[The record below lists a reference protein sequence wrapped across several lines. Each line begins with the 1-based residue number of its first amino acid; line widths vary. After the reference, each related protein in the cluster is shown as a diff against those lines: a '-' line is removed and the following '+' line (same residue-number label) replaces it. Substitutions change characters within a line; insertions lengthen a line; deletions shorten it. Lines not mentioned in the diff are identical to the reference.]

1 MQTNFSRFFADATVD
16 VLSTFM
22 DAPAEVGPPT
32 EVEGVSEVQ
41 EVTVL
46 LGLTG
51 SLEGCFFLE
60 FSKPSALKICEFMN
74 FGEPFEELD
83 DFACATLCE
92 LANLAGGRAV
102 TLLNDNG
109 GTLSIAPPTIF
120 CGKEMRIGGTKNKFL
135 IPVSTEAGCIN
146 INVSIKNSHSVPER
160 KIA

>member
-1 MQTNFSRFFADATVD
+1 MQTNYSRFFADATVD

-109 GTLSIAPPTIF
+109 GTLSIAPRGDGPGSSGRSQGQSSAVRKRASETN
-120 CGKEMRIGGTKNKFL
+120 GAPRHPRGGQGRG
-135 IPVSTEAGCIN
+135 AGT
-146 INVSIKNSHSVPER
+146 VHGGP
-160 KIA
+160 